1 MVVRFYSSV
10 APETTLS
17 AGITNS
23 TTTIQVG
30 SVTGF
35 PSNTPFTLA
44 LDYEGAT
51 EELVQVESVAL
62 TTLQVVRGVDGT
74 SAASHN
80 AGARVRHV
88 SSARDFADSRNHENS
103 ANGVHGLAPG
113 EDLVG
118 TDKVQT
124 LTNKTLVNA
133 TGSLEDVTVNNT
145 GTNSLF
151 IVGDGT
157 AGLLD
162 FAFNVRQSPSLPPT
176 FRVNY
181 AGACAVINPVSYD
194 ASNSFYRFRAT
205 KFTGQD
211 IFAVL
216 SGGSVNTTLSN
227 GANGF
232 SVLASPDDVRRRALE
247 VLSNTASLRAAV
259 HTDGSIDLNT
269 STPTSIPLDIV
280 LSAGHTANAI
290 RVRNSALVSMFSL
303 TPAGLVTAPSVT
315 TTTGTVTNLTV
326 TGSATLPVSSA
337 TSTAVAT
344 AASGFSI
351 NSVTVA
357 AQRGSNT
364 TINVVFTRT
373 GAPIVADAT
382 GNIGDVTA
390 FTVAAAWRPNAVFGT
405 ERMTGTFNCAGTSGG
420 TVGLNPSTG
429 QMELLTMNG
438 GSTMATNDV
447 VRVTMSYPSV

>member
-35 PSNTPFTLA
+35 PANTPFTLA

-74 SAASHN
+74 SASSHN

-269 STPTSIPLDIV
+269 SSPTSIPLDVV

-326 TGSATLPVSSA
+326 TGSATLPLTTASGSS
-337 TSTAVAT
+337 VAT
-344 AASGFSI
+344 ALSGWSI
-351 NSVTVA
+351 SSALGTKVGGMTTVVLA
-357 AQRGSNT
+357 
-364 TINVVFTRT
+364 VTRT
-373 GAPIVADAT
+373 GGTITPDSPSGGIGDSPIATLTAAYRQNSFISQSMSGVIANGVAGGTTRLNTDGTIDFTSWAPGENIVN
-382 GNIGDVTA
+382 GNIYRTT
-390 FTVAAAWRPNAVFGT
+390 FTF
-405 ERMTGTFNCAGTSGG
+405 
-420 TVGLNPSTG
+420 
-429 QMELLTMNG
+429 
-438 GSTMATNDV
+438 
-447 VRVTMSYPSV
+447 PSV